1 MDCYKSLCTQFYD
14 IDKPTAPKKELDF
27 YLRYARRAR
36 GPILEPM
43 CGSGRFLVP
52 IAQAGFD
59 IDGFDASPHMLAACR
74 AKLKKL
80 RLKSGVSEQSLPDV
94 KLARKY
100 ALVLIPAGSFGLIT
114 DERAIRASVKR
125 LHDALMPGGTIVIE
139 LDAYTRAASGS
150 WPWGGRWIRRDDG
163 ARLIISWLG
172 RFDAAASI
180 ESSLHRYE
188 LIDRSGRLRK
198 TEIEEFNLRR
208 IPRPQM
214 TRWLRDS
221 GFACSKVVRDD
232 DQTMIFEARRATR
245 V

>member
-14 IDKPTAPKKELDF
+14 IDKPAAPKKELDF

-74 AKLKKL
+74 AKLKRS
-80 RLKSGVSEQSLPDV
+80 RLKSRVSEQSLPDV
-94 KLARKY
+94 KLGRNY
-100 ALVLIPAGSFGLIT
+100 ALLIIPAGSFGLIT
-114 DERAIRASVKR
+114 DERAIRASLRR
-125 LHDALMPGGTIVIE
+125 LHDALAPGGTIVIE
-139 LDAYTRAASGS
+139 LDAFDPRTKSSS

-163 ARLIISWLG
+163 ARLVISWLG
-172 RFDAAASI
+172 RFDAETSI

-188 LIDRSGRLRK
+188 LIDKAGRLLK

-208 IPRPQM
+208 ISRPQM
-214 TRWLRDS
+214 TRWLRDARF
-221 GFACSKVVRDD
+221 GRIKVVRDD
-232 DQTMIFEARRATR
+232 DQTMIFEARRAGR
-245 V
+245 

>member
-14 IDKPTAPKKELDF
+14 IDKPVAPKKELDF

-80 RLKSGVSEQSLPDV
+80 RLKSRVSRQSLPGV
-94 KLARKY
+94 TLTREY
-100 ALVLIPAGSFGLIT
+100 ALVIIPAGSFGLIT
-114 DERAIRASVKR
+114 DERSIRASLKR
-125 LHDALMPGGTIVIE
+125 LHEALAPGGTIVIE
-139 LDAYTRAASGS
+139 LGAYKPAKSGS

-172 RFDAAASI
+172 RFDADTAV
-180 ESSLHRYE
+180 ESSIHRYE
-188 LIDRSGRLRK
+188 LIDRPGKLLK

-208 IPRPQM
+208 IPRGQM
-214 TRWLRDS
+214 TRWLRDAR
-221 GFACSKVVRDD
+221 FTRIKVVGDD
-232 DQTMIFEARRATR
+232 DQTMIFEAQRAGR
-245 V
+245 